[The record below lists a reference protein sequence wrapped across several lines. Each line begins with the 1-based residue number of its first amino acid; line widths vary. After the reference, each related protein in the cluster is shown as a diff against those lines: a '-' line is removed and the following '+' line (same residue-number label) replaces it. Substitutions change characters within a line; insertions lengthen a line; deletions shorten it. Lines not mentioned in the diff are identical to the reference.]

1 MLYFP
6 DMMKAVW
13 RFILDPLGTQA
24 LRKRVAV
31 LEASAPCVTLETL
44 AKEFFAR
51 LPPYPDANRVG
62 HADIDAMQREA
73 FRLARN
79 WIARREGRN
88 DAVEART

>member
-1 MLYFP
+1 MV
-6 DMMKAVW
+6 KAVW
-13 RFILDPLGTQA
+13 QFILDPLGTRA

-31 LEASAPCVTLETL
+31 LEASVPCATLETL

-51 LPPYPDANRVG
+51 LPPVPDAHRVG

-73 FRLARN
+73 FRLAKN

-88 DAVEART
+88 NDVEART